1 MLSLYFFAHMKPCIL
16 TFLLLLLMKRLLY
29 PARIALGVRLPLVS
43 SKDLLYDIFV
53 FVTNIEIAIFTD
65 DVLLTPHS

>member
-53 FVTNIEIAIFTD
+53 FVTNIEIAISTD

>member
-1 MLSLYFFAHMKPCIL
+1 MKPCIL

-53 FVTNIEIAIFTD
+53 FVTNIEIAIITD